1 MNTKIIRKAQAGFTL
16 IELIVVI
23 VILGILAAT
32 ALPRMF
38 DMSGQA
44 RLAKMQAALG
54 AVRAAS
60 ATAHAA
66 WLVNGGLTACA
77 TCAINGGSS
86 LGSVVTAEGQTI
98 SMVGGYPDV
107 GGDGYT
113 NSATTATG
121 GMVVASNL
129 GTDYVLSTVA
139 APLGSTTATNN
150 NLSVAA
156 DAAHPNCRFT
166 YTEATQDA
174 GVAGTA
180 TAAGT
185 PPKVTGAVQI
195 TSDLLTLTNCS

>member
-1 MNTKIIRKAQAGFTL
+1 MNTKFTRKAQAGFTL

-66 WLVNGGLTACA
+66 WLVNGGQLGCA
-77 TCAINGGSS
+77 NCGMGPSAVTGSA
-86 LGSVVTAEGQTI
+86 VTAEGQAI
-98 SMVGGYPDV
+98 VMVGGYPDV

-113 NSATTATG
+113 NAATTATG
-121 GMVVASNL
+121 GMAVASNL
-129 GTDYVLSTVA
+129 GNDYVLTTF
-139 APLGSTTATNN
+139 APALNSTTATNN

-166 YTEATQDA
+166 YTEAVQTA
-174 GVAGTA
+174 GTAGTA

-185 PPKVTGAVQI
+185 APTVTTPVVI
-195 TSDLLTLTNCS
+195 TSNLLTLENCS